1 MRFWLLEKRKNKEK
15 TQDYIA
21 YKARIS
27 RSMYAMIESG
37 ERNPSV
43 PVAKN
48 IARVLNFD
56 WTLFLKINVTIR
68 VIIREEFHFYSVF
81 LKRNNLLIIFKK
93 ILDKGSV

>member
-1 MRFWLLEKRKNKEK
+1 MRFWLLEKRKHKEK

-48 IARVLNFD
+48 IAKVLNFD
-56 WTLFLKINVTIR
+56 WTLFF
-68 VIIREEFHFYSVF
+68 EELCHKTCNFGGENFVF
-81 LKRNNLLIIFKK
+81 
-93 ILDKGSV
+93 ILFS

>member
-48 IARVLNFD
+48 IAKAINFD
-56 WTLFLKINVTIR
+56 WTLFF
-68 VIIREEFHFYSVF
+68 E
-81 LKRNNLLIIFKK
+81 
-93 ILDKGSV
+93 D

>member
-1 MRFWLLEKRKNKEK
+1 MRLWLLEKRKYRQK

-27 RSMYAMIESG
+27 RSMYTMIESG

-48 IARVLNFD
+48 IAKVLNFD
-56 WTLFLKINVTIR
+56 WTLFF
-68 VIIREEFHFYSVF
+68 EE
-81 LKRNNLLIIFKK
+81 
-93 ILDKGSV
+93 

>member
-1 MRFWLLEKRKNKEK
+1 MRLWLLEKRKYREK

-48 IARVLNFD
+48 IAKVLNFD
-56 WTLFLKINVTIR
+56 WTLFLKSNVTFCVIR
-68 VIIREEFHFYSVF
+68 NVISYVS
-81 LKRNNLLIIFKK
+81 IFFPKTK
-93 ILDKGSV
+93 

>member
-1 MRFWLLEKRKNKEK
+1 MRLWLLEKRKHKEK

-21 YKARIS
+21 CKARIS

-48 IARVLNFD
+48 IAKVLNFD
-56 WTLFLKINVTIR
+56 WTFFLKINVTFC
-68 VIIREEFHFYSVF
+68 VI
-81 LKRNNLLIIFKK
+81 
-93 ILDKGSV
+93 

>member
-1 MRFWLLEKRKNKEK
+1 MRLWLLAKRKHGEK
-15 TQDYIA
+15 TQDYVA

-48 IARVLNFD
+48 IAKVLNFD
-56 WTLFLKINVTIR
+56 WTLFF
-68 VIIREEFHFYSVF
+68 E
-81 LKRNNLLIIFKK
+81 
-93 ILDKGSV
+93 D

>member
-1 MRFWLLEKRKNKEK
+1 MKEGGIMRFWLLEKRKHKEK

-43 PVAKN
+43 TVAKN
-48 IARVLNFD
+48 IAKVLNFD
-56 WTLFLKINVTIR
+56 WTLFF
-68 VIIREEFHFYSVF
+68 E
-81 LKRNNLLIIFKK
+81 
-93 ILDKGSV
+93 D

>member
-1 MRFWLLEKRKNKEK
+1 MVFGYTFCDNLGRGIMRFWLLEKRKYKEK

-48 IARVLNFD
+48 IAKVLNFD
-56 WTLFLKINVTIR
+56 WTLFF
-68 VIIREEFHFYSVF
+68 EE
-81 LKRNNLLIIFKK
+81 
-93 ILDKGSV
+93 

>member
-1 MRFWLLEKRKNKEK
+1 MISYLLLCSIIINYTLCDNEKGEIMRFWLLEKRKNKEK
-15 TQDYIA
+15 TQDCIA

-48 IARVLNFD
+48 IAKVLNFD
-56 WTLFLKINVTIR
+56 WTLFF
-68 VIIREEFHFYSVF
+68 E
-81 LKRNNLLIIFKK
+81 
-93 ILDKGSV
+93 D

>member
-1 MRFWLLEKRKNKEK
+1 VIVRYTFCDNVRRGKMRLWLLEKRKYREK

-48 IARVLNFD
+48 IAKVLNFD
-56 WTLFLKINVTIR
+56 WTLFF
-68 VIIREEFHFYSVF
+68 EE
-81 LKRNNLLIIFKK
+81 
-93 ILDKGSV
+93 

>member
-1 MRFWLLEKRKNKEK
+1 MRIVVTGKRKHKEK

-21 YKARIS
+21 CKVRIS

-48 IARVLNFD
+48 IAKVLNFD
-56 WTLFLKINVTIR
+56 WTLF
-68 VIIREEFHFYSVF
+68 F
-81 LKRNNLLIIFKK
+81 
-93 ILDKGSV
+93 

>member
-1 MRFWLLEKRKNKEK
+1 MRLWLLEKRKYREK

-43 PVAKN
+43 PVAKK
-48 IARVLNFD
+48 IAKVLNFD
-56 WTLFLKINVTIR
+56 WTLFF
-68 VIIREEFHFYSVF
+68 EE
-81 LKRNNLLIIFKK
+81 
-93 ILDKGSV
+93 

>member
-1 MRFWLLEKRKNKEK
+1 MRLWLLEKRKHKEK

-21 YKARIS
+21 CKVRIS

-48 IARVLNFD
+48 IAKVLNFD
-56 WTLFLKINVTIR
+56 WTLFLKINVTFC
-68 VIIREEFHFYSVF
+68 VI
-81 LKRNNLLIIFKK
+81 
-93 ILDKGSV
+93 

>member
-1 MRFWLLEKRKNKEK
+1 MDIYTICDNLGRGIMRLWLLKKRKHKEK

-21 YKARIS
+21 CKARIS

-48 IARVLNFD
+48 IAKVLNFD
-56 WTLFLKINVTIR
+56 WTLFF
-68 VIIREEFHFYSVF
+68 E
-81 LKRNNLLIIFKK
+81 
-93 ILDKGSV
+93 D

>member
-15 TQDYIA
+15 TQDCIA

-43 PVAKN
+43 PVEKN
-48 IARVLNFD
+48 IAKVLNFD
-56 WTLFLKINVTIR
+56 WTLFF
-68 VIIREEFHFYSVF
+68 EE
-81 LKRNNLLIIFKK
+81 
-93 ILDKGSV
+93 

>member
-1 MRFWLLEKRKNKEK
+1 MRLWLLEKRKHKEK

-21 YKARIS
+21 CKVRIS

-48 IARVLNFD
+48 IAKVLNFD
-56 WTLFLKINVTIR
+56 WTLFLKINVTFF
-68 VIIREEFHFYSVF
+68 V
-81 LKRNNLLIIFKK
+81 
-93 ILDKGSV
+93 

>member
-1 MRFWLLEKRKNKEK
+1 MRFWLLKKRKHKEK

-21 YKARIS
+21 CKVKIS

-48 IARVLNFD
+48 IAKVLNFD
-56 WTLFLKINVTIR
+56 WTLFF
-68 VIIREEFHFYSVF
+68 EE
-81 LKRNNLLIIFKK
+81 
-93 ILDKGSV
+93 

>member
-1 MRFWLLEKRKNKEK
+1 LILNQLLCNIIISYTFCDDGRRGIMRFWLLEKRKNKEK

-56 WTLFLKINVTIR
+56 WTLFF
-68 VIIREEFHFYSVF
+68 EE
-81 LKRNNLLIIFKK
+81 
-93 ILDKGSV
+93 

>member
-1 MRFWLLEKRKNKEK
+1 MRFWLLERRKNKEK

-21 YKARIS
+21 YNARIS

-48 IARVLNFD
+48 IAKVLNFD
-56 WTLFLKINVTIR
+56 WTLFF
-68 VIIREEFHFYSVF
+68 EE
-81 LKRNNLLIIFKK
+81 
-93 ILDKGSV
+93 

>member
-1 MRFWLLEKRKNKEK
+1 MILNLLLCNIIISYTFCDNERGGIMRFWLLERRKNKEK

-43 PVAKN
+43 TVAKN
-48 IARVLNFD
+48 IAKVLNFD
-56 WTLFLKINVTIR
+56 WTLFF
-68 VIIREEFHFYSVF
+68 E
-81 LKRNNLLIIFKK
+81 
-93 ILDKGSV
+93 D

>member
-1 MRFWLLEKRKNKEK
+1 MIIGYTFCDNERRGIMRLWLLEKRKYREK

-48 IARVLNFD
+48 IAKVLNFD
-56 WTLFLKINVTIR
+56 WTLFF
-68 VIIREEFHFYSVF
+68 EE
-81 LKRNNLLIIFKK
+81 
-93 ILDKGSV
+93 

>member
-1 MRFWLLEKRKNKEK
+1 MRFWLLEKRKYKEK

-43 PVAKN
+43 PIAKN
-48 IARVLNFD
+48 IAKVLNFD
-56 WTLFLKINVTIR
+56 WTLFF
-68 VIIREEFHFYSVF
+68 E
-81 LKRNNLLIIFKK
+81 
-93 ILDKGSV
+93 D

>member
-1 MRFWLLEKRKNKEK
+1 MILNLLLCNIIISYTFCDNERGGIMRFWLLEKRKNKEK

-48 IARVLNFD
+48 IAKVLNFD
-56 WTLFLKINVTIR
+56 WTLFF
-68 VIIREEFHFYSVF
+68 E
-81 LKRNNLLIIFKK
+81 
-93 ILDKGSV
+93 D